1 MDINQG
7 SSGSSTINVDVT
19 GQEKVD
25 QLAHS
30 LSALF
35 GLMKTADGAAR
46 AFGNS
51 LASSLALPTSVVDG
65 FKEKWDGTFSGKAL
79 GGALAA
85 EAIALP
91 GKAFSALGDLASK
104 ALGGIVSL
112 AAQAG
117 QAMVKMTQEAVHT
130 AAQIGE
136 MAERTG
142 VAAEDLSVLKQA
154 AEQNGASLET
164 VGSGFDELSTKIH
177 DAVNHND
184 DAVKAFAAVGVSMED
199 LQNKSPRDVLLAVAN
214 GLDGIKDPAM
224 RAAEAHN
231 IFGGT
236 ATQLDGTLRALAGN
250 GFQNVSNEAQK
261 FGTIVSGSTATAA
274 VEFEKNLTKVK
285 ESLAGGAMLMVSAV
299 MPALNALGES
309 LESSGEDGWLKYLNP
324 LRLVGMALQGITAI
338 ITIVVNAVKSAG
350 SQLGIVFDSIGRA
363 ADAILHGRFGE
374 LPGIIRDNFKNMGA
388 QIQSDFD
395 KTIAALDKTFFPKT
409 GAPES
414 AHREPDVHDEAAKK
428 KQQEAVEAVSRG
440 IQEANQHQ
448 ETLNNTTNQYVTLQQ
463 QAVAHLENQS
473 QNVTN
478 IETKTA
484 SLTTSVG
491 TLNSAMTA
499 IGNSYGSIMRQNFAG
514 TFEAG
519 AQTISSTQGVV
530 NAAITNT
537 AQTAQQNVTA
547 TTEASLKSYTKLVGD
562 VTNSTKTLIKDFF
575 DAALNGGDVENA
587 FKKWAKSVTS
597 ALSDAL
603 SERFSDWLKNMQTN
617 ATTHKD
623 ANGNTVEGST
633 GAKVGYAAL
642 MGAGA
647 AFSIYSNAAAGG
659 SRTAGTIAGG
669 ITGAEIGTSIAPGI
683 GTAIGAV
690 VGVIVGAIA
699 AGLGA
704 AAKRADYK
712 YGIPT
717 IGAHGD
723 VNFTQTQN
731 MQPAEIKSWIAKIND
746 QYQTFW
752 NSYVNILIKLPG
764 TKMPT
769 PDPINGQ
776 FQSAP
781 SGHYMEH
788 LQQWLDGTLPDD
800 IAKQFKQAMED
811 AFSRSGV
818 RPEAFEKFWAE
829 ADKMDPKKA
838 VQFWSDL
845 SEGLAA
851 FDRADRTRQNVNALG
866 DFNVLANFDK
876 NGDQRSGSAFTSDLR
891 SQTQGI
897 FDVARQM
904 VTLTGPEKVQAWKQL
919 GQTVQGVMTSLTE
932 YLNRVASTIK
942 AVQQTFA
949 DARLEHNLAQFHEVR
964 NDKGEVVQAE
974 DKVAEGQLLKDEV
987 NKLYSQIQNA
997 VQLGLTPE
1005 DVQAASQKALGYLE
1019 RIYALD
1025 PSDEMNKWWMDEAGK
1040 LESVTTSEL
1049 SKMGDEA
1056 RTSVDKLMTELEPF
1070 KDWFLGLE
1078 PSITA
1083 LQTALQRT
1091 GDAFPG
1097 FAQALSD
1104 LITRIQIDKPKE
1116 TTPKPP
1122 VDGPD
1127 DPDEGDPKHPRFR
1140 ATSTG
1145 IALDANATS
1154 AELAEKSVGSVAA
1167 ATAAKTADVVNIA
1180 SYLEEAKWTSELEKL
1195 KQKAEEVRKRM
1206 DELNANPPEASGR
1219 RRAVGSD
1226 GVESASGDIHV
1237 VVNVNGATVGVDE
1250 LQSNVTRAAV
1260 AGVVTAIRSNPTIIE
1275 HPFAL
1280 GA

>member
-1 MDINQG
+1 MNGGNDNVDINQG
-7 SSGSSTINVDVT
+7 SSGSQTINVDVK

-25 QLAHS
+25 QLAQS
-30 LSALF
+30 MSALF

-46 AFGNS
+46 AFGSS
-51 LASSLALPTSVVDG
+51 LATSLALPASVVDE
-65 FKEKWDGTFSGKAL
+65 FKTKWGETFSGK
-79 GGALAA
+79 GLADA
-85 EAIALP
+85 AI
-91 GKAFSALGDLASK
+91 KAF
-104 ALGGIVSL
+104 GGIGNV
-112 AAQAG
+112 AMQAG
-117 QAMVKMTQEAVHT
+117 QAMLKMTEDAIHG

-136 MAERTG
+136 LSKRTG
-142 VAAEDLSVLKQA
+142 VAAEDLSVLKEA

-184 DAVKAFAAVGVSMED
+184 DAVKAFDAVGVSMAD
-199 LQNKSPRDVLLAVAN
+199 LQNKSPRDVFLAVAN

-224 RAAEAHN
+224 RAAEAHK

-236 ATQLDGTLRALAGN
+236 ATQLDGTLRALAGG
-250 GFQNVSNEAQK
+250 GFQNVATEAK
-261 FGTIVSGSTATAA
+261 NFGAVVSGSTATAA
-274 VEFEKNLTKVK
+274 MEFEKNIVKVK
-285 ESLAGGAMLMVSAV
+285 ESLAGGAMMMVSAV
-299 MPALNALGES
+299 MPALNALTES

-338 ITIVVNAVKSAG
+338 VTIVVNAVKSAG

-409 GAPES
+409 GAVET
-414 AHREPDVHDEAAKK
+414 AHRQPDIHDEAEKK
-428 KQQEAVEAVSRG
+428 KQQDAAKAVATG
-440 IQEANQHQ
+440 IQEANHHQ
-448 ETLNNTTNQYVTLQQ
+448 EILNNTTNQYVQIQQ
-463 QAVAHLENQS
+463 QAATHLENQS

-484 SLTTSVG
+484 SLTSSVG
-491 TLNSAMTA
+491 TLNNVMTA
-499 IGNSYGSIMRQNFAG
+499 TSNAYASIMRQNFTG
-514 TFEAG
+514 TFAAG
-519 AQTISSTQGVV
+519 EQVINSTQGVV
-530 NAAITNT
+530 NTAITTT

-562 VTNSTKTLIKDFF
+562 VTNSTKTLVKDFF
-575 DAALNGGDVENA
+575 DAVLNGGDVEQA

-603 SERFSDWLKNMQTN
+603 SERFNDWLKNLQTN
-617 ATTHKD
+617 ATTHVE
-623 ANGNTVEGST
+623 NGKTVQGST
-633 GAKVGYAAL
+633 SAKVGYAAL

-669 ITGAEIGTSIAPGI
+669 ITGAEIGTTIAPGI

-723 VNFTQTQN
+723 VNFGMTQN

-752 NSYVNILIKLPG
+752 NDYVNILIKLPG

-769 PDPINGQ
+769 PEPINGQ

-876 NGDQRSGSAFTSDLR
+876 NGDWRSGSAFTSDLR

-932 YLNRVASTIK
+932 YLNRVASTMK

-949 DARLEHNLAQFHEVR
+949 DARLEHNLAQYHEVR

-987 NKLYSQIQNA
+987 NKLYTQIQNA

-1005 DVQAASQKALGYLE
+1005 EVQAASQKALGYLE

-1025 PSDEMNKWWMDEAGK
+1025 PSDEMNKWWMSEAGK

-1078 PSITA
+1078 PSVTA

-1104 LITRIQIDKPKE
+1104 LITRIQIDKPKT
-1116 TTPKPP
+1116 TTPPPSDDKPDP
-1122 VDGPD
+1122 MDGEPR
-1127 DPDEGDPKHPRFR
+1127 HPRFR
-1140 ATSTG
+1140 AAANSVSFDG
-1145 IALDANATS
+1145 NATT

-1167 ATAAKTADVVNIA
+1167 AAVTSAKGADVINIA
-1180 SYLEEAKWTSELEKL
+1180 SYLEDAKWTAELDKL
-1195 KQKAEEVRKRM
+1195 KQQADDIKKRM
-1206 DELNANPPEASGR
+1206 DELNANPPAETGR
-1219 RRAVGSD
+1219 RRAAGPD
-1226 GVESASGDIHV
+1226 GVESASGDINV
-1237 VVNVNGATVGVDE
+1237 VVNLNGATVGVDD

-1260 AGVVTAIRSNPTIIE
+1260 AGVVSAIRSNPSLIE